1 MIYIG
6 IPSSLL
12 NVKHPKRLLRIK
24 NTMVNFS
31 VFLISL
37 IPLPRIGKKLIE
49 KKSKKRMEF
58 KISIKKKTKKHSKI
72 GPGMLYSKSINIFN
86 HIHRDSI

>member
-37 IPLPRIGKKLIE
+37 IPLPRIGKKINAE
-49 KKSKKRMEF
+49 K
-58 KISIKKKTKKHSKI
+58 IKEKHGI
-72 GPGMLYSKSINIFN
+72 
-86 HIHRDSI
+86 

>member
-1 MIYIG
+1 MIYIW

-49 KKSKKRMEF
+49 KKSKKSMEF
-58 KISIKKKTKKHSKI
+58 RISIKIKTKKHPKI

-86 HIHRDSI
+86 HIHRDFI

>member
-1 MIYIG
+1 MIYIW

-37 IPLPRIGKKLIE
+37 IPLPRIGKKINRE
-49 KKSKKRMEF
+49 KIKEKHEVL
-58 KISIKKKTKKHSKI
+58 KKKTKKHPKI